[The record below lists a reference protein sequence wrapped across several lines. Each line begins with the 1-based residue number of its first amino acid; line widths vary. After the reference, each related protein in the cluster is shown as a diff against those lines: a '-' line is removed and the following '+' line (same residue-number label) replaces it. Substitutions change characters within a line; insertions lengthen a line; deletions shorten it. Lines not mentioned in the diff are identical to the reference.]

1 MLSSMLLWQG
11 CLNDLSFDLFPEK
24 PLNQCKSSCF
34 IFQGTVYDPNNSVPL
49 SASID
54 LYYNS
59 GGFPSFSKYLGDIK
73 SNSKGEYAV
82 NFDGTDYTSDW
93 GYFVLVTKLDGY
105 LDGYLTS
112 GNDGQVVISNLDS
125 THYDIPVMADIPL
138 RPKATLQFEFDIKYP
153 TLLQSLSY
161 SYKYAGTRY
170 IHSPR
175 KDSWSLDTLYTH
187 PVAGDQ
193 YVHSWIEYKQNNQ
206 IYEIRDS
213 VYLKKGEVKTITSK
227 IN

>member
-1 MLSSMLLWQG
+1 MLPAILLWQG
-11 CLNDLSFDLFPEK
+11 CLDDLSFDLFPEK

-34 IFQGTVYDPNNSVPL
+34 IFQGTVFDHNNSIPL

-54 LYYNS
+54 LYYNT
-59 GGFPSFSKYLGDIK
+59 GGYFSLPVFMGTIQ
-73 SNSKGEYAV
+73 SNSKGEYSV
-82 NFDGTDYTSDW
+82 NFDGTDYTSSM
-93 GYFVLVTKLDGY
+93 GYFVLVAHR
-105 LDGYLTS
+105 DGYLTTV
-112 GNDGQVVISNLDS
+112 NDSQVVIDDLDS
-125 THYDIPVMADIPL
+125 THYDVPVMTDIPL
-138 RPKATLQFEFDIKYP
+138 LPKATLQFKFDIKYP

-175 KDSWSLDTLYTH
+175 EDSWSLDTLYSH

-193 YVHSWIEYKQNNQ
+193 YVHTWIEYKQNNQ
-206 IYEIRDS
+206 IHEIRDS
-213 VYLKKGEVKTITSK
+213 LYLKKGEVRKITSK